1 MPLIATNCH
10 RLVQRCASLCPGA
23 VDRKDWTLRRALH
36 AQLLAVLVGAVVS
49 TRMRRSI
56 ALPATRRAPTSGG
69 ARLVRHTPV
78 WPSAVRELRN
88 RESSA
93 YACMRDLWA
102 CVWSDSE
109 RAACTCVPCGRA
121 VRAGSAGA
129 SQSVSFV
136 AVPPRSPQRG
146 VPRRRVAHIRSA
158 LWPCVRPCVS
168 AVRSYRPVRS
178 SGPGGGTWC
187 TSNEVASHDARVSRR
202 QSDTVAYGSQVS
214 GL

>member
-121 VRAGSAGA
+121 VRAGA
-129 SQSVSFV
+129 SQSVSQSV
-136 AVPPRSPQRG
+136 SSRSPALTTA
-146 VPRRRVAHIRSA
+146 RVAR
-158 LWPCVRPCVS
+158 V
-168 AVRSYRPVRS
+168 RPVRS
-178 SGPGGGTWC
+178 ARCVRSCVSSGRGPYRPVVHARTPPRPPGAP
-187 TSNEVASHDARVSRR
+187 VP
-202 QSDTVAYGSQVS
+202 
-214 GL
+214 